1 MLKDLYRIDSLKA
14 YQLHTVLRQ
23 LSFFISGIIM
33 AKWGI
38 STSEIG
44 IYEYWMFFVSTVSYF
59 WVNGLIQEFLSKR
72 YDEKEPDQF
81 KLFFGAFILL
91 SFICVLFI
99 LLLHFLG
106 RPIFKDILPL
116 GLLILFIFFHIPS
129 FLIEHILHVKK
140 KLKAQIYFGIYTFI
154 GQILCIIIP
163 IWSGFGLK
171 GIFISIV
178 LYAGIKFIYLLS
190 IIPGLNQ
197 IHLGI
202 SSYWKVILAATPFI
216 GYYIISGSYSL
227 IDGWIV
233 QYHYADQ
240 YVFAVYKYGARD
252 LPVLTTLAFT
262 LGTGLVTYVSTN
274 LLNGLKEIKQRSA
287 KLMHI
292 IFPISALLMLTS
304 HWIFPTLLNASF
316 AESAKIFNV
325 YLLLMLARLV
335 YPQTILS
342 GLGYSKFL
350 FKNACL
356 ELLVNGI
363 ISIVLFQFIGL
374 IGIALGT
381 VIANVF
387 EKLNSAYYLY
397 RKERIGIKLYIP
409 TGIYSIYSVAL
420 IILFVLS
427 QLIDKM

>member
-1 MLKDLYRIDSLKA
+1 MLKDLYRIDPLKA

-33 AKWGI
+33 AKWGM

-44 IYEYWMFFVSTVSYF
+44 TYEYWMFFVSTISYF
-59 WVNGLIQEFLSKR
+59 WVNGLVQEFLSKSLN
-72 YDEKEPDQF
+72 EKEPDQY

-91 SFICVLFI
+91 SVICVLFI
-99 LLLHFLG
+99 VLLHILG
-106 RPIFKDILPL
+106 WPIFKDILPL

-140 KLKAQIYFGIYTFI
+140 SLNAQIYYGIYTFI

-163 IWSGFGLK
+163 IWLGFGLK

-178 LYAGIKFIYLLS
+178 LYAGIKFIYLLT
-190 IIPGLNQ
+190 IVPGLYQ
-197 IHLGI
+197 FHLEI
-202 SSYWKVILAATPFI
+202 NRYWKVILAATPFI

-240 YVFAVYKYGARD
+240 SVFAVYKFGARD
-252 LPVLTTLAFT
+252 LPILTTLAFT
-262 LGTGLVTYVSTN
+262 LGTGLVSYVSGN
-274 LLNGLKEIKQRSA
+274 LKSGLKEIKLRSA

-292 IFPISALLMLTS
+292 VFPITGLLMLTS
-304 HWIFPTLLNASF
+304 YWIFPNLLNASF

-363 ISIVLFQFIGL
+363 MSILLFQFVGL
-374 IGIALGT
+374 VGIALGT

-397 RKERIGIKLYIP
+397 KKERIGVKLYIP

-427 QLIDKM
+427 QLIDKI